1 MDDSLQHQLEQAM
14 SEFTKQHESLM
25 KARDEVMSLSVTVR
39 SKDRAVEVTVGSQ
52 GEASGLR
59 FLNNKYKEMSGQA
72 LATSILEALAKAR
85 QEIADQVAA
94 RFESV
99 SGGGLGVAGKGM
111 EGFDLDRLL
120 EPLGAEGLLTKQ
132 PGSAEN
138 RQSSTREDGGS
149 RHA

>member
-1 MDDSLQHQLEQAM
+1 M

-25 KARDEVMSLSVTVR
+25 KARDDVMALSVTVR

-52 GEASGLR
+52 GEASGMR

-72 LATSILEALAKAR
+72 LATSILDTMARAR

-99 SGGGLGVAGKGM
+99 SGGIPGGVPGVAGKGM

-120 EPLGAEGLLTKQ
+120 EPLSAEGLMPK
-132 PGSAEN
+132 PPASAEK
-138 RQSSTREDGGS
+138 RHPSSRKDRGGDD
-149 RHA
+149 A